1 VIRLII
7 ADDHA
12 IVREGLKQI
21 VAGVPDMVVAGEA
34 SDGEELL
41 KCLQRHDYDLVLLD
55 ITMPGQS
62 GLEILKQLRLQKPQ
76 LPVLILSMHPEEQYA
91 VRALRSGASGYLT
104 KESVPRE
111 LLQAIRKASSGG
123 TYVSSSLAKRLD
135 SDLLLDTEKQTYRY
149 LSDREFEV
157 MRKLV
162 SGASIKNIA
171 ESMQL
176 SVKTVSTYRY
186 RVLTKLR
193 MKTNAELIRYAIEN
207 GLVD

>member
-21 VAGVPDMVVAGEA
+21 VASVPDMVVAGEV
-34 SDGEELL
+34 SDGEGLL
-41 KCLQRHDYDLVLLD
+41 KCLRKDDYDLVLLD

-62 GLEILKQLRLQKPQ
+62 GLEILKQLKHQRPR
-76 LPVLILSMHPEEQYA
+76 LPVLILSIHPEEQYA
-91 VRALRSGASGYLT
+91 VRALRSGASGYVT

-111 LLQAIRKASSGG
+111 LLQAIRKAASGS
-123 TYVSSSLAKRLD
+123 TYVSSSLAKKLD
-135 SDLLLDTEKQTYRY
+135 SELVLDTEKQTYRY

-157 MRKLV
+157 MSKLAA
-162 SGASIKNIA
+162 GASIKNIA

-186 RVLTKLR
+186 RILTKLR

-207 GLVD
+207 GLVH